1 MSRFYKR
8 TLGWAT
14 LAGALLL
21 CLGTTPLL
29 SADEPHQSDKAALT
43 VRVVGAR
50 NAKGTIGALLF
61 KSVDGFPGNP
71 KRAIREAEAHV
82 DTTALGAELVFQD
95 LPDGV
100 YAVSVRHDENGNGKF
115 DKNILGIPKE
125 GYGVSNNPKKMRRA
139 PTFEEAKFTLAGA
152 TTIEIRLIY

>member
-1 MSRFYKR
+1 MP
-8 TLGWAT
+8 TAH
-14 LAGALLL
+14 
-21 CLGTTPLL
+21 
-29 SADEPHQSDKAALT
+29 DPHAALT

-71 KRAIREAEAHV
+71 KKAIREAEAHV
-82 DTTALGAELVFQD
+82 DTTALGAELVFKG

-100 YAVSVRHDENGNGKF
+100 YAVSVRHDENGNRKF
-115 DKNILGIPKE
+115 DKNILGVPKE
-125 GYGVSNNPKKMRRA
+125 RYGVSNNPKKMKRA
-139 PTFEEAKFTLAGA
+139 PTFEEAKFSLAGS